1 MSMYTHM
8 HAQTHINIHIHKSIH
23 TKQDIPSEPR
33 ILAFKLFSAPQ
44 ITWRQWR
51 DIRALLWRR
60 KSIVFLRQALNLN

>member
-33 ILAFKLFSAPQ
+33 ILAFELFSAPQ
-44 ITWRQWR
+44 IT
-51 DIRALLWRR
+51 
-60 KSIVFLRQALNLN
+60 